1 VLRDA
6 GPAPVVVPPG
16 APAASTEST
25 LPGAPAAVRG
35 PLALERLRELW
46 PRISGGARA
55 ASPMLGTLLAGSD
68 VAAVDGAVVTVRA
81 GDAAHLE
88 GLTHKHEAIA
98 TLIGPFR
105 GRCGADQRPACAP
118 RRTPTAGA
126 SRRGRRTRALKVL
139 REDYAVRRGGTR
151 STWTMME

>member
-6 GPAPVVVPPG
+6 GPAPA
-16 APAASTEST
+16 APTGSPA
-25 LPGAPAAVRG
+25 PGAPAAVRG
-35 PLALERLRELW
+35 PLERERLRELW

-98 TLIGPFR
+98 ALIGPWVDGPVR
-105 GRCGADQRPACAP
+105 VRIGAPA
-118 RRTPTAGA
+118 PTADA
-126 SRRGRRTRALKVL
+126 PPRAVRLTPRAADAERLKVL
-139 REDYAVRRGGTR
+139 REKDPTLSAAVDALDLEL
-151 STWTMME
+151 ME